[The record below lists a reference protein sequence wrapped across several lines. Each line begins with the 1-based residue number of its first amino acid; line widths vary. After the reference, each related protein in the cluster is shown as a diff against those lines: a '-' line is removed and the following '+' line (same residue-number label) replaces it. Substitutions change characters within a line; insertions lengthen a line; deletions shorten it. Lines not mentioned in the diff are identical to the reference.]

1 MHTHTHTHTKHTRQT
16 QLLKQGQLANST
28 GHSTNGSEGIDV
40 IGIAVAAL
48 VQHLPLSSTNAF
60 LAVRQQQQQQ
70 QQESPHV
77 CSSPPGTMSQQ
88 QQQQQQESPNVCSSP
103 PGTMSQ
109 QQQQQQESPHV
120 CSSPSGTMSQHQ
132 QQQQAPHVCGS
143 APSTSSSSAPDFG
156 SSGTHTASTHT
167 HGFHHLSSR
176 AGPLSSSGQGSCQ
189 TDVWIDPDSSSA
201 SEGGRGG
208 GGSAASRESAATGG
222 MLAAVVDDSSDR
234 CVPHQARAQLL
245 AELHATPLYQV
256 DK

>member
-70 QQESPHV
+70 QQESPH
-77 CSSPPGTMSQQ
+77 
-88 QQQQQQESPNVCSSP
+88 VCSSP